1 MKVKIY
7 VQIGMSAELHSVIDV
22 WNDVQKNICQ
32 RLANRM
38 KSEVRAIQGKTALGV
53 FYPHRVECSE
63 GC

>member
-38 KSEVRAIQGKTALGV
+38 KAEVRAIQGKTALGV

>member
-1 MKVKIY
+1 MNVKIY

-22 WNDVQKNICQ
+22 WNDVQRTTCQ

-38 KSEVRAIQGKTALGV
+38 KAEVRAIQGKTVIGV
-53 FYPHRVECSE
+53 FYPRRVECSE